1 MNPEIFKAYDIRGI
15 YPTELDEQGTYKIAK
30 AFIHLL
36 KQENPEKKLKIVVA
50 RDMRLSS
57 PSLKEQV
64 IKAVTNMGV
73 DVIDIDLASSP
84 TFYFTVA
91 KNNYDG
97 GLIISAS
104 HNPKEYNGIKIV
116 RARAIPIGLIN
127 GLDKIRD
134 LTEQEIKESE
144 IKGTITKEQNAL
156 EQRTQY
162 ALNFYNFEKIKP
174 LKVVIDTANAMG
186 APDFEELFKHIP
198 CQLIK
203 MNFPLDGTFP
213 AHQADPFKEENVID
227 IKKRVIQEQAD
238 LGIALDGDADRIFFI
253 DNKGEFVEPGI
264 IRGILSKEVLKHKP
278 NSRIC
283 YDIRPGMIT
292 KDMIIENGG
301 TASITKVGHT
311 LIKLQSI
318 EEGAEFAGESSGHF
332 FFKTDYGFYET
343 PLIVALIILKEISE
357 TNKTLSEITTPLKKY
372 FHSSE
377 INSIVKD
384 KEAVMNRIEQHF
396 KESAKSISHLDGI
409 SIEHEDYWFNVRP
422 SNTESLLRLNLEA
435 RTKEIMEQ
443 KRDEVLKIIQQPL

>member
-253 DNKGEFVEPGI
+253 DNM
-264 IRGILSKEVLKHKP
+264 
-278 NSRIC
+278 RI
-283 YDIRPGMIT
+283 
-292 KDMIIENGG
+292 
-301 TASITKVGHT
+301 
-311 LIKLQSI
+311 
-318 EEGAEFAGESSGHF
+318 
-332 FFKTDYGFYET
+332 
-343 PLIVALIILKEISE
+343 
-357 TNKTLSEITTPLKKY
+357 
-372 FHSSE
+372 
-377 INSIVKD
+377 
-384 KEAVMNRIEQHF
+384 
-396 KESAKSISHLDGI
+396 
-409 SIEHEDYWFNVRP
+409 P
-422 SNTESLLRLNLEA
+422 S
-435 RTKEIMEQ
+435 
-443 KRDEVLKIIQQPL
+443 